1 MFSENEIAILLDN
14 KEISQA
20 TEEAKNDFKL
30 NQVEMLEIENHD
42 FLALVMMAPPIGIA
56 LANGSISL
64 FEDLALNKL
73 ARKMSRGGYFMKVD
87 PVAHAMKYLVKHF
100 DRWESRFFDVLKVCL
115 HINVDKKT
123 YARELQNGNSSNLG
137 EELMRAPYFIVQML
151 SSLILREDADLSQE
165 RNISKVEFEKILDI
179 GKKLEIDDL
188 PIFSLFCN
196 TFSVK

>member
-1 MFSENEIAILLDN
+1 MFSENEIAILLEN

-100 DRWESRFFDVLKVCL
+100 DRWESRF
-115 HINVDKKT
+115 
-123 YARELQNGNSSNLG
+123 
-137 EELMRAPYFIVQML
+137 LMY
-151 SSLILREDADLSQE
+151 
-165 RNISKVEFEKILDI
+165 
-179 GKKLEIDDL
+179 
-188 PIFSLFCN
+188 
-196 TFSVK
+196 